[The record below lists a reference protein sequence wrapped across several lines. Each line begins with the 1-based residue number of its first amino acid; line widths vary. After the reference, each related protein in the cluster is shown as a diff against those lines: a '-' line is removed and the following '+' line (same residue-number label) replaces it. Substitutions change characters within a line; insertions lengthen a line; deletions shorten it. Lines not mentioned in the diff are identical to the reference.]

1 MIQTGRRKAIA
12 GITATTAAALGSAA
26 ARSALAQPSAKQA
39 RVGFIEPGT
48 PQANGSFLASFRTGM
63 AARGWVEGRNLT
75 IVDRWV
81 ENRTERLPNLVASTL
96 AERVDILVTAGS
108 VVTKG
113 ALAAKVGLPI
123 VFVGVGDPVALAFVE
138 SLARPSRN
146 LTGLSNI
153 AVDLVSKR
161 LQLLLEMA
169 PTVKR
174 IAMLTDAGDVTAQ
187 TYWRQ
192 IRDDTAKLGLTPL
205 QVEVTTPEDI
215 EREFARMPGRA
226 DAVIVAFNALMVA
239 NREKIAALA
248 LANRLPTSCPIR
260 DFVMAG
266 GLQSLGSSLS
276 NDFRRAADFV
286 DKILRGARPADL
298 PVEQPTVFELAIN
311 LKTARSLGLTVPPT
325 LLARADEV
333 IE

>member
-1 MIQTGRRKAIA
+1 M
-12 GITATTAAALGSAA
+12 LGSAA
-26 ARSALAQPSAKQA
+26 ARSALAQPAAKRA

-48 PQANGSFLASFRTGM
+48 ALANGLFLASFRTGM

-81 ENRTERLPNLVASTL
+81 ENRPELLPDIVASVL
-96 AERVDILVTAGS
+96 AEKVDILVTAGS

-113 ALAAKVGLPI
+113 VLAAKVDLPI
-123 VFVGVGDPVALAFVE
+123 VFVGVGDPVALGFVQ
-138 SLARPSRN
+138 SLSRPSGN

-174 IAMLTDAGDVTAQ
+174 IAMLTDSGDVTAQ

-192 IRDDTAKLGLTPL
+192 ISDDAVKLGLTPL
-205 QVEVTTPEDI
+205 QVEVTTPGDI
-215 EREFARMPGRA
+215 DREFARMPGRA

-239 NREKIAALA
+239 NRGKISALA

-260 DFVMAG
+260 DFVVAG

-276 NDFRRAADFV
+276 NDFSRAADFV
-286 DKILRGARPADL
+286 DKIFKGAKPADL

-311 LKTARSLGLTVPPT
+311 LKTARALGLTVPPT